1 MRRAQQ
7 KALAVKASNP
17 FKTLT
22 YPRHVEPTRIE
33 CEINSHHRHFLM
45 ADAGTDYQAQL
56 STLGYA
62 GTHTQ
67 LLPAQFSALERR
79 SVTVEHRPLRQRRAK
94 CKPTNPRQAGGLRRC
109 RRGMRA

>member
-56 STLGYA
+56 STLGWVCWYTHAATA
-62 GTHTQ
+62 GAVQ
-67 LLPAQFSALERR
+67 CS
-79 SVTVEHRPLRQRRAK
+79 
-94 CKPTNPRQAGGLRRC
+94 
-109 RRGMRA
+109 